1 MNIAVIFAGGIGQ
14 RMKSKGLPKQF
25 LSVHSK
31 PIIIHTLEHFEN
43 HPEIDAICISCVP
56 EWIDYLKDLL
66 DRYNIRKVKAVVPGG
81 ETGQLS
87 IVNGLRA
94 ADAWVKDSGTIPAKV
109 RDENRDA
116 SSKASSETSSEA
128 SRDASSETSSEVS
141 GENQRNVVLIHD
153 GVRPLIN
160 EKLITDCIRSV
171 EKHGSAITS
180 VVVKETVLMVKDED
194 TDEIDYIPNRANTRL
209 ARAPQCFWL
218 DEILAAEEEEIS
230 AGHINYIDSC
240 SLMQVKGK
248 KMHLVD
254 GPMENIKVTTPDDFY
269 SMRALLDAKEN
280 AQIYGENE

>member
-31 PIIIHTLEHFEN
+31 PIIIHTLEHFQQSGR
-43 HPEIDAICISCVP
+43 IDAICISCVP
-56 EWIDYLKDLL
+56 EWIDYLKELIVK
-66 DRYNIRKVKAVVPGG
+66 YNITKVKDIVPGG
-81 ETGQLS
+81 ETGQMS

-94 ADAWVKDSGTIPAKV
+94 ADRWAKEQDS
-109 RDENRDA
+109 
-116 SSKASSETSSEA
+116 SS
-128 SRDASSETSSEVS
+128 RH
-141 GENQRNVVLIHD
+141 VVLIHD

-160 EKLITDCIRSV
+160 DKLISDCVDSV
-171 EKHGSAITS
+171 EKYGSAITS
-180 VVVKETVLMVKDED
+180 VVVKETVLMVKDSD
-194 TDEIDYIPNRANTRL
+194 TNEIDHIPNRSNTRL

-218 DEILAAEEEEIS
+218 DEILEAEEEEV
-230 AGHINYIDSC
+230 AKGNINYIDSC
-240 SLMQVKGK
+240 SLMQTRGL

-280 AQIYGENE
+280 AQIYGED

>member
-14 RMKSKGLPKQF
+14 RMKSRGLPKQF

-43 HPEIDAICISCVP
+43 HPEIDAICVACA
-56 EWIDYLKDLL
+56 EDWIDYLKELL
-66 DRYNIRKVKAVVPGG
+66 QKYNIKKVKSIVPGG
-81 ETGQLS
+81 ETGQMS

-94 ADAWVKDSGTIPAKV
+94 ADEWVKSIQYHADETDGNMFAKEEEI
-109 RDENRDA
+109 R
-116 SSKASSETSSEA
+116 SKKDVYLYGCEEG
-128 SRDASSETSSEVS
+128 RH
-141 GENQRNVVLIHD
+141 VVLIHD

-171 EKHGSAITS
+171 KKYGSAITS
-180 VVVKETVLMVKDED
+180 VVVKETVLMVKDHN
-194 TDEIDYIPNRANTRL
+194 TNEIDYIPNRANTRL

-218 DEILAAEEEEIS
+218 DEILEAEEKAVA
-230 AGHINYIDSC
+230 AGEINYVDSC
-240 SLMQVKGK
+240 SLMQANGK

-269 SMRALLDAKEN
+269 SLRALLDAKEN
-280 AQIYGENE
+280 EQIYGME

>member
-31 PIIIHTLEHFEN
+31 PIIIHTLEHFQNSEY
-43 HPEIDAICISCVP
+43 IDAICISCVP
-56 EWIDYLKDLL
+56 EWIDYLKGLL
-66 DRYNIRKVKAVVPGG
+66 NQYNITKVKDIVPGG
-81 ETGQLS
+81 ETGQMS

-94 ADAWVKDSGTIPAKV
+94 ADKWAKTCESD
-109 RDENRDA
+109 RHI
-116 SSKASSETSSEA
+116 
-128 SRDASSETSSEVS
+128 
-141 GENQRNVVLIHD
+141 VLIHD
-153 GVRPLIN
+153 GVRPLID
-160 EKLITDCIRSV
+160 EKLIKNCIDSV
-171 EKHGSAITS
+171 KKYGSAITS
-180 VVVKETVLMVKDED
+180 VAVKETVLMVKDSD

-218 DEILAAEEEEIS
+218 DEILEAEEEEI
-230 AGHINYIDSC
+230 AKGNINYIDSC
-240 SLMQVKGK
+240 SLMQTKGL

-280 AQIYGENE
+280 AQIYGED

>member
-31 PIIIHTLEHFEN
+31 PIIIHTLEHFQFN
-43 HPEIDAICISCVP
+43 DRIDAICISCVP
-56 EWIDYLKDLL
+56 EWIDYLKGLL
-66 DRYNIRKVKAVVPGG
+66 EQYNITKVKAIVPGG
-81 ETGQLS
+81 ETGQMS

-94 ADAWVKDSGTIPAKV
+94 ADNWAKTIDA
-109 RDENRDA
+109 ETNRH
-116 SSKASSETSSEA
+116 
-128 SRDASSETSSEVS
+128 
-141 GENQRNVVLIHD
+141 VVLIHD

-160 EKLITDCIRSV
+160 EKLINDCIDSV
-171 EKHGSAITS
+171 KKYGSAITS
-180 VVVKETVLMVKDED
+180 VVVKETVLMVKDSD

-218 DEILAAEEEEIS
+218 DQILEAEEEEV
-230 AGHINYIDSC
+230 AKGNINYIDSC
-240 SLMQVKGK
+240 SLMQSKGL

-280 AQIYGENE
+280 EQIYGE